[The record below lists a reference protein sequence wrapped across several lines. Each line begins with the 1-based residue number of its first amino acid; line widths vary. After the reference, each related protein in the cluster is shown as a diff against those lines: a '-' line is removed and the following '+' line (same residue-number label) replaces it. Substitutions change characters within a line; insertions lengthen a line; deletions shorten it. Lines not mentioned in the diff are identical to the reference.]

1 MGLPRPL
8 TSAAYAAGQV
18 KISQQQW
25 GPCLQAMLA
34 MEDTG
39 ALLRFVQRPN
49 RVALSEGEAA
59 LRAAGRY
66 SELVALY
73 QERGQFEA
81 ALGLLRTLSLVRAC
95 PCKGPTCQ
103 ALCLPKAHSP
113 CMPCL
118 PHNTPPICACVLCCS
133 AVALFSMCRILE
145 DDVACRDT
153 QWRLILCPCLKL
165 PIVDW
170 AGGLT
175 LFGCICSL
183 RSSLRCRL
191 KALPQSWRA
200 SPACGPL

>member
-1 MGLPRPL
+1 
-8 TSAAYAAGQV
+8 
-18 KISQQQW
+18 
-25 GPCLQAMLA
+25 

-103 ALCLPKAHSP
+103 AVCRSKAHSRA
-113 CMPCL
+113 CLACL
-118 PHNTPPICACVLCCS
+118 PALHLPMHVACA
-133 AVALFSMCRILE
+133 AALWHHFSTCRRLE
-145 DDVACRDT
+145 DDFACQDT
-153 QWRLILCPCLKL
+153 QERLILCPCLKL

-175 LFGCICSL
+175 SLVCMCSL
-183 RSSLRCRL
+183 HSSLRCRL

-200 SPACGPL
+200 SPVCGPL